1 MRSKIERPY
10 SKLKDGKPSQ
20 ASGRGRNS
28 DLLSD
33 INVIGVDDNFPVSFV
48 NLWPLQRAAI
58 KPFGQIAEGI
68 TWLHGVVHRL
78 NRQSRRLVSDHDRL
92 GFVQTINKS
101 RIIQFFDK

>member
-1 MRSKIERPY
+1 MRTNIERPY
-10 SKLKDGKPSQ
+10 SKAQ
-20 ASGRGRNS
+20 RRNAVSGRGRNS

-48 NLWPLQRAAI
+48 NLRPLQRVAI

-68 TWLHGVVHRL
+68 TCLHGVVHWL
-78 NRQSRRLVSDHDRL
+78 NRQSRRLVSDDDRL
-92 GFVQTINKS
+92 GFVQMINKS